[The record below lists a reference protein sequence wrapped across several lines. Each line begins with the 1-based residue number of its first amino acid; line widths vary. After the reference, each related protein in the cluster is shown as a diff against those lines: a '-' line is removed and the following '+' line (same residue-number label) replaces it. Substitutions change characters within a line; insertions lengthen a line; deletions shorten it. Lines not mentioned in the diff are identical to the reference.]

1 MTRDSRQYVL
11 ELDGTTYHCSGNT
24 VEQISSVND
33 VQGDKWLIFDTKT
46 SITRTMTVEAPVKYA
61 EVMVRKK
68 LQESGEFDAPVFLF
82 THQKEKKGNNTTE
95 IFFTAIPARI
105 SNHYFEQIKE
115 HDDSILISPLFSV
128 LRGFLKSIGRQSPV
142 ALVFQHGQFADLIIG
157 TKKKVY
163 YANRSMAFDTSE
175 EQISSLWD
183 MIVSD
188 ITTAED
194 EHRIRVDTV
203 FLLNWIDSVPE
214 SQWPGDTKKEIQ
226 YVEQDKVFVN
236 GQELSISFPKALRR
250 QSACRS
256 FSPPL
261 EKVSYYSQRF
271 LPWLNAV
278 FFVTICLCVGGYF
291 WCEKGVERLGEKLAS
306 TQQRISE
313 LYYQEPVQE
322 ISYKD
327 VFSFLKEIDY
337 CRKAPSYKSIVN
349 DISGALPRCVSI
361 EVFKADYTDHEVK
374 IEIFGKAQTSFDDA
388 YKGYQRFTRELKR
401 KGYLLTESKFDTK
414 IRQSE
419 FLSRFT
425 KRIL

>member
-1 MTRDSRQYVL
+1 MTSRQYIL
-11 ELDGTTYHCSGNT
+11 ELDETIYHFSGNT
-24 VEQISSVND
+24 VEQISGVND
-33 VQGDKWLIFDTKT
+33 VKGDKWLIFDTQT
-46 SITRTMTVEAPVKYA
+46 SITRVMTVEAPVKYA
-61 EVMVRKK
+61 EVIVRKK
-68 LQESGEFDAPVFLF
+68 LQESGEFDEPVSLF
-82 THQKEKKGNNTTE
+82 THRKEKKGNNTTE

-128 LRGFLKSIGRQSPV
+128 LHGFLKSISRQSPV
-142 ALVFQHGQFADLIIG
+142 AVIFQHGQFADIIVG

-163 YANRSMAFDTSE
+163 YANRSMAFDESA

-183 MIVSD
+183 MVISD
-188 ITTAED
+188 ITTAEN
-194 EHRIRVDTV
+194 EHRIRVDTI
-203 FLLNWIDSVPE
+203 FPLNWINSVPE

-226 YVEQDKVFVN
+226 YVEQEKVFTD
-236 GQELSISFPKALRR
+236 GRELSISFPKALRR

-261 EKVSYYSQRF
+261 GKISFYSQRF
-271 LPWLNAV
+271 LPSLNAA
-278 FFVTICLCVGGYF
+278 FFVAISLCISGYF
-291 WCEKGVERLGEKLAS
+291 WCGQGVDRLSEKLAS
-306 TQQRISE
+306 TQQRISA
-313 LYYQEPVQE
+313 LHYREPVRE

-327 VFSFLKEIDY
+327 TFSFLKEIDY
-337 CRKAPSYKSIVN
+337 CRKAPSYKSVVN
-349 DISGALPRCVSI
+349 DISVALPRSVSI
-361 EVFKADYTDHEVK
+361 EVFKVDYTDHEVG
-374 IEIFGKAQTSFDDA
+374 IEIFGKMQTSFDDA
-388 YKGYQRFTRELKR
+388 YKGYQGFTSKLRR